1 MKSKKNLN
9 ISANNTE
16 EPMEQLFLSFLGSDT
31 KNQSILFEEIN
42 KELQAFFTKEF
53 NKKDVTDGVLDL
65 LSIISDSFQEEF
77 DRLISGDSNTKRF
90 FRALSK
96 KFALLLNRKINAT
109 KKIQRLIKVAIET
122 TTKKW

>member
-42 KELQAFFTKEF
+42 KELEAFFTKEF

-109 KKIQRLIKVAIET
+109 RKIQRLIKVAIET

>member
-1 MKSKKNLN
+1 
-9 ISANNTE
+9 
-16 EPMEQLFLSFLGSDT
+16 MEQLFLSFVGLDT
-31 KNQSILFEEIN
+31 KNQAILFEEMN
-42 KELQAFFTKEF
+42 KELEAFLTKEL
-53 NKKDVTDGVLDL
+53 TDGVLDL

>member
-9 ISANNTE
+9 ISAKNTE
-16 EPMEQLFLSFLGSDT
+16 GPMEQLFLSFLGSDT

-42 KELQAFFTKEF
+42 KELETFFTKEF

-96 KFALLLNRKINAT
+96 
-109 KKIQRLIKVAIET
+109 
-122 TTKKW
+122 

>member
-42 KELQAFFTKEF
+42 KELEAFFTKEF
-53 NKKDVTDGVLDL
+53 
-65 LSIISDSFQEEF
+65 
-77 DRLISGDSNTKRF
+77 KR
-90 FRALSK
+90 K
-96 KFALLLNRKINAT
+96 T
-109 KKIQRLIKVAIET
+109 
-122 TTKKW
+122 